1 MHCKLTFMIF
11 IVCIYWFTYTI
22 LSMKLKTDKSRT
34 SAEKYINQLTILGE
48 NVKDITN
55 GYTRRKVLTRTTYP
69 IVLTK
74 PYKINNEGICR
85 NVTKLSCIVI
95 VHTSPRHFNRRNIMR
110 ETWLNSSY
118 YNPESIRVVFLLGQ
132 VSNIS
137 LQMKIEHENS
147 VFKDIVQGHFIDS
160 YHNLT
165 NKGVMGLKWI
175 TEYCQN
181 AEFIVKIDDD
191 VFVNFFK
198 VFSEMSQIRNKKK
211 YIACNRLDAGTNYI
225 QRETYGKWYVHKD
238 EFKRMRYYPYTSC
251 SGLVVFI
258 SRDLVPLLYTAAFMS
273 PFFWVDDMYL
283 FGILPAKINGVIHQK
298 LNMNLTLNHT
308 QGLECYEKF
317 GTQCHF
323 AVSLIIPEKDNVTC
337 RSWEAILRTRK

>member
-1 MHCKLTFMIF
+1 MHWKLTFMLN
-11 IVCIYWFTYTI
+11 IVCIYWFTYAI
-22 LSMKLKTDKSRT
+22 LNMRMKIDESRT
-34 SAEKYINQLTILGE
+34 RAEIYKNEIAIRGENFKYITY
-48 NVKDITN
+48 
-55 GYTRRKVLTRTTYP
+55 GYTRRKVLTRATYP

-95 VHTSPRHFNRRNIMR
+95 VHTSPHHFNRRNIMR
-110 ETWLNSSY
+110 RTWLNSSY
-118 YNPESIRVVFLLGQ
+118 YNPESIRVVFLLGE
-132 VSNIS
+132 VSDIS
-137 LQMKIEHENS
+137 LQMKIERENS

-181 AEFIVKIDDD
+181 AEFIVKTDDD
-191 VFVNFFK
+191 VFLNFFK
-198 VFSEMSQIRNKKK
+198 VFSEMSQIKNKKK

-225 QRETYGKWYVHKD
+225 QRETYGKWYVHED

-251 SGLVVFI
+251 SGLAVFI
-258 SRDLVPLLYTAAFMS
+258 SRDLVPLLYRAAFMS
-273 PFFWVDDMYL
+273 PFFWVDDFYL
-283 FGILPAKINGVIHQK
+283 FGILPAKIHGVIHNK
-298 LNMNLTLNHT
+298 INMNITLNHK

-317 GTQCHF
+317 GTQCPF
-323 AVSLIIPEKDNVTC
+323 AVSVIISQTKNVTF
-337 RSWEAILRTRK
+337 RLWEAILRTRK

>member
-147 VFKDIVQGHFIDS
+147 VFKDIVQGHFIHL
-160 YHNLT
+160 Y
-165 NKGVMGLKWI
+165 
-175 TEYCQN
+175 
-181 AEFIVKIDDD
+181 
-191 VFVNFFK
+191 
-198 VFSEMSQIRNKKK
+198 R
-211 YIACNRLDAGTNYI
+211 YI
-225 QRETYGKWYVHKD
+225 
-238 EFKRMRYYPYTSC
+238 
-251 SGLVVFI
+251 
-258 SRDLVPLLYTAAFMS
+258 
-273 PFFWVDDMYL
+273 
-283 FGILPAKINGVIHQK
+283 
-298 LNMNLTLNHT
+298 
-308 QGLECYEKF
+308 
-317 GTQCHF
+317 
-323 AVSLIIPEKDNVTC
+323 
-337 RSWEAILRTRK
+337 

>member
-1 MHCKLTFMIF
+1 M
-11 IVCIYWFTYTI
+11 CICFTYI
-22 LSMKLKTDKSRT
+22 IFNKKLNFNEMRT
-34 SAEKYINQLTILGE
+34 SAEKYKNQLTILGK
-48 NVKDITN
+48 NVKDVTN
-55 GYTRRKVLTRTTYP
+55 GYTKRKVLTRTMYP

-118 YNPESIRVVFLLGQ
+118 YNPESIRVVFLLGE
-132 VSNIS
+132 VSDIS
-137 LQMKIEHENS
+137 LQMKIERENS

-181 AEFIVKIDDD
+181 AEFIVKTDDD
-191 VFVNFFK
+191 FFLNFFK
-198 VFSEMSQIRNKKK
+198 VFSEMSQIKNRKR
-211 YIACNRLDAGTNYI
+211 YLVCNRIDAGTSGI
-225 QRETYGKWYVHKD
+225 QREIYDGWYVHKD
-238 EFKRMRYYPYTSC
+238 EFKRMIYYPYNSC

-258 SRDLVPLLYTAAFMS
+258 SRDLVPLLYKAAFIS
-273 PFFWVDDMYL
+273 PFFWVDDYYL
-283 FGILPAKINGVIHQK
+283 FGILPAKINGVIHQTIE
-298 LNMNLTLNHT
+298 MNITLDYT
-308 QGLECYEKF
+308 QGLECYERF
-317 GTQCHF
+317 GTQCPF
-323 AVSLIIPEKDNVTC
+323 VISAIIPDNDNAIFKL
-337 RSWEAILRTRK
+337 WEAILRSRK

>member
-1 MHCKLTFMIF
+1 MCF
-11 IVCIYWFTYTI
+11 CFTYI
-22 LSMKLKTDKSRT
+22 NVNKKRNFDEMRT
-34 SAEKYINQLTILGE
+34 SAEKCKNQLTIHGE
-48 NVKDITN
+48 NVKYITN

-132 VSNIS
+132 VSDIS
-137 LQMKIEHENS
+137 LQTKIEHENS

-181 AEFIVKIDDD
+181 AEFIAKIDDD

-198 VFSEMSQIRNKKK
+198 VFSEMSQIKSRKK
-211 YIACNRLDAGTNYI
+211 YIACNKLHAGRNPI
-225 QRETYGKWYVHKD
+225 QRATYDHWYVHQD

-251 SGLVVFI
+251 SGLAVFI
-258 SRDLVPLLYTAAFMS
+258 SRDLVPLLYKVAFMS

-283 FGILPAKINGVIHQK
+283 FGILPAKINGVIHLK

-323 AVSLIIPEKDNVTC
+323 AVSLIIPEKDNVTF